1 MDQDRRW
8 CVMPQSKT
16 IAAIATAQAAGGIGI
31 VRISGDEALRVADKV
46 FKASKGLLLS
56 QSEGYRAYH
65 GKVWDKGKA
74 VDEAVC
80 LVFRAPHSYT
90 GEDVAEIS
98 CHGGLFIMRR
108 VLQAVLSAGA
118 VPAQAGEFTRRAFC
132 NGKID
137 LDQAEAV
144 MALISA
150 QGEQAAIAALTS
162 LEGNLGKKIHA
173 CAKPLIRAAALLSA
187 WVDYPDEDIE
197 EIESEHLKAL
207 FIRIKMQ
214 LADLLENYDVGQAA
228 TRGVETAIVGRPNV
242 GKSTLMNLLTGYE
255 RSIVTEYAGTTR
267 DTVEETVVVGGL
279 TLHLAD
285 TAGIRITDNPVEHI
299 GVERAMK
306 KLARAQLVL
315 AVFDG
320 SDPLT
325 GEDKQ
330 LLEQCK
336 GKRTIAVI
344 NKTDLPRAIDL
355 AYINSIAAKTVE
367 ISATSGEGIE
377 KLTRAVAKLL
387 GTEDFDPGSAMLAN
401 ERQRLCCKRA
411 VGWLDEALKTLE
423 LGHTLDATGVCLDA
437 AIEALLELT
446 GEKAGEAVINEI
458 FSSFCVGK

>member
-1 MDQDRRW
+1 MTG
-8 CVMPQSKT
+8 SKT
-16 IAAIATAQAAGGIGI
+16 IAAIATPQASGGIGL
-31 VRISGDEALRVADKV
+31 VRISGDEALKVADKV
-46 FKASKGLLLS
+46 FKASNGLLLS

-65 GKVWDKGKA
+65 GKVWDKGMA

-98 CHGGLFIMRR
+98 CHGGLFIVRR
-108 VLQAVLSAGA
+108 VLQTVLSAGA

-137 LDQAEAV
+137 LGQAEAV
-144 MALISA
+144 MSLILA
-150 QGEQAAIAALTS
+150 QGEQAAVAALAS
-162 LEGNLGKKIHA
+162 LEGNLGKKIRA
-173 CAKPLIRAAALLSA
+173 CAKPLLGAAAQLSA
-187 WVDYPDEDIE
+187 WVDYPDEEIE
-197 EIESEHLKAL
+197 EIEPERLKAL
-207 FIRIKMQ
+207 FLQVKIQ
-214 LADLLENYDVGQAA
+214 LEELLNNYDVGQAA
-228 TRGVETAIVGRPNV
+228 TRGVETVIVGRPNV

-267 DTVEETVVVGGL
+267 DTVEETVILGGL

-285 TAGIRITDNPVEHI
+285 TAGMRVTDNPVESI
-299 GVERAMK
+299 GVERAIK
-306 KLARAQLVL
+306 KLTRAQLVL

-330 LLEQCK
+330 LLEQCRE
-336 GKRTIAVI
+336 KRTIAVI

-377 KLTRAVAKLL
+377 KLTKAVAKLL

-411 VGWLDEALKTLE
+411 VSWLDKALEALE

-446 GEKAGEAVINEI
+446 GEKVGEAVVNEV
-458 FSSFCVGK
+458 FNSFCVGK

>member
-1 MDQDRRW
+1 
-8 CVMPQSKT
+8 MPKSKT
-16 IAAIATAQAAGGIGI
+16 IAAIATPPAAGGIGI

-46 FKASKGLLLS
+46 FKASNKLFLS
-56 QSEGYRAYH
+56 QSDGYRAYH
-65 GKVWDKGKA
+65 GKVWDEQTA
-74 VDEAVC
+74 VDEAIC

-118 VPAQAGEFTRRAFC
+118 APAEAGEFTRRAFC

-144 MALISA
+144 MSLISA
-150 QGEQAAIAALTS
+150 QGDRAAIAALNA

-173 CAKPLIRAAALLSA
+173 CAEPLVRAAAGLSA

-197 EIESEHLKAL
+197 EIEPESLKAMFL
-207 FIRIKMQ
+207 QVKTQ
-214 LADLLENYDVGQAA
+214 LEDLLLNYDAGQAA
-228 TRGVETAIVGRPNV
+228 TRGVETVIVGRPNV

-267 DTVEETVVVGGL
+267 DTVEETVVLGGL

-285 TAGIRITDNPVEHI
+285 TAGLRETSNPVESI

-306 KLARAQLVL
+306 KLSGAQLVL

-325 GEDKQ
+325 QEDKQ
-330 LLEQCK
+330 LLEHCRE
-336 GKRTIAVI
+336 KRMIAVI
-344 NKTDLPRAIDL
+344 NKTDLPRALDL
-355 AYINSIAAKTVE
+355 AYINSIAAQTVE
-367 ISATSGEGIE
+367 LSAMSGEGVD
-377 KLTRAVAKLL
+377 KLADAAARLL

-411 VGWLDEALKTLE
+411 VKWLEESLRTVE
-423 LGHTLDATGVCLDA
+423 LGHTLDATGVCIDA

-446 GEKAGEAVINEI
+446 GEKAGEAVVNEI
-458 FSSFCVGK
+458 FSQFCVGK

>member
-1 MDQDRRW
+1 
-8 CVMPQSKT
+8 MPQSKT

-31 VRISGDEALRVADKV
+31 VRISGEDALPIADKV
-46 FKASKGLLLS
+46 FKASNGLVLS

-65 GKVWDKGKA
+65 GKVWDEGTP

-118 VPAQAGEFTRRAFC
+118 SPAQAGEFTRRAFC
-132 NGKID
+132 NGKIN

-144 MALISA
+144 MSLISA
-150 QGEQAAIAALTS
+150 RGEQAAVAALTS
-162 LEGNLGKKIHA
+162 LEGNLSKKIHA
-173 CAKPLIRAAALLSA
+173 CAKPLIRIAALLAA
-187 WVDYPDEDIE
+187 WVDYPDE
-197 EIESEHLKAL
+197 EIEAVEAERLKET
-207 FIRIKMQ
+207 FSQVKMQ
-214 LADLLENYDVGQAA
+214 LEALLENYDVGQAA
-228 TRGVETAIVGRPNV
+228 TVGVETAIVGRPNV

-285 TAGIRITDNPVEHI
+285 TAGMRVTDNPVESI
-299 GVERAMK
+299 GVDRAMK
-306 KLARAQLVL
+306 KLSRAQLVL

-320 SDPLT
+320 SDSLT
-325 GEDKQ
+325 VEDKH

-355 AYINSIAAKTVE
+355 SYINSIAIQTVE
-367 ISATSGEGIE
+367 ISAASGEGIE
-377 KLTRAVAKLL
+377 KLAETVTQLL
-387 GTEDFDPGSAMLAN
+387 GTEDFDPATAMLAN

-411 VGWLDEALKTLE
+411 VKWLDKALETLE
-423 LGHTLDATGVCLDA
+423 IGHTLDATGVCLDA

-446 GEKAGEAVINEI
+446 GEKADEAVINEI